1 MMYRDFVDAGLRVFA
16 LWAVRDGVCDCGD
29 PECMVPGKHPRA
41 SNWQHTPE
49 WSEDQLEVMEEMDQ
63 FETGYGVLTEG
74 LLVVD
79 VDERNGG
86 AESYVKLLEKLPQIA
101 GAGLIV
107 RTGSGGE
114 SKHLYFAMPEPVP
127 MVQHLDQ
134 YPGIDFKSSGYV
146 VGPDSFHA
154 SGGRYEVLTGSPF
167 DIESAPSALVDLLRK
182 PERHRASVNGAPV
195 DVSEDDIESMLES
208 IPNDEGTDYEVWIR
222 IGMAIHL
229 VTGGDGFHLW
239 EQWSEKGPKHNPKD
253 MGKKWHSFGK
263 SANPVTFGTLAHY
276 AEEAGWIAPVEFT
289 SDVHFELP
297 EEGGIEVEGIDLLR
311 PPGFAGKLAAWINSR
326 NRHPREYLA
335 TAAALATISSVAGMR
350 YQDPLDGITPNVFL
364 FGVSGSAT
372 GKESILKSHQELL
385 RAAGVSSAAH
395 GGFKSEQEIFRNLT
409 RHQCAL
415 YVIDELGETL
425 GKIQN
430 ARTKGS
436 ASYLEG
442 IVGSLMSLYS
452 KANSF
457 AMVTGDLKE
466 EIKKAMMAEYAGI
479 QKRIDG
485 NEGTERDEI
494 RLHNIKRQLDHI
506 DSGITPNVF
515 LFGVSGSA
523 TGKESILK
531 SHQELLRAAGVSSAA
546 HGGFKSEQEIFRN
559 LTRHQCAL
567 YVIDELGETL
577 GKIQNARTKG
587 SASYLEGIVGSLMSL
602 YSKANSFA
610 MVTGD
615 LKEEIKKA
623 MMAEYAG
630 IQKRI
635 DGNEGT
641 ERDEIRLHNIKRQLD
656 HIDSGIER
664 PYLNIFGLTTPERFN
679 DLMDFDMA
687 ANGFMGR
694 SLIFREREDN
704 PKSKPRGK
712 VRRGAVPNEIA
723 ATLQQLYAPGHSE
736 VPERVE
742 RIGEPVDIATR
753 PDAEALL
760 DEAEQAFYEM
770 AEKAKNST
778 GLTAIP
784 RRGYEQV
791 AKVSMILAIPEGLR
805 TAEHVRWAYALVKRD
820 VEEKINLAYSNSAVD
835 KQDALA
841 SQIMSNVSEEHGE
854 TIGRLRSKC
863 RKYRKEDVDKTVEKL
878 VDAGHLKEE
887 EAPNGKGRTTV
898 KYFAVIS

>member
-1 MMYRDFVDAGLRVFA
+1 MMYRDYIDAGLRVFA
-16 LWAVRDGVCDCGD
+16 LWPVRGGACDCGD

-41 SNWQHTPE
+41 SNWQHTPQ

-63 FETGYGVLTEG
+63 FETGYGVLAEG

-86 AESYVKLLEKLPQIA
+86 AESYAKLLEDVPSIA
-101 GAGLIV
+101 GAGMIV
-107 RTGSGGE
+107 RTGSGGQ
-114 SKHLYFAMPEPVP
+114 SKHLYFAMPEPAP

-146 VGPDSFHA
+146 VGAGSVHA
-154 SGGRYEVLTGSPF
+154 SGNRYELLTGSPY
-167 DIESAPSALVDLLRK
+167 DIAPAPSALVELLRK
-182 PERHRASVNGAPV
+182 PERHRASVNGSPV
-195 DVSEDDIESMLES
+195 DVSEADIESMLEA
-208 IPNDEGTDYEVWIR
+208 IDPDCDHEQWVR
-222 IGMAIHL
+222 CGMAAHHA
-229 VTGGDGFHLW
+229 TGGAGFGVW
-239 EQWSEKGPKHNPKD
+239 DAWSAKGSKYPGPGVLEKR
-253 MGKKWHSFGK
+253 WHSFGK
-263 SANPVTFGTLAHY
+263 TDNPVTLGTLAHY
-276 AEEAGWIAPVEFT
+276 AEASGWIAPVEFT

-297 EEGGIEVEGIDLLR
+297 EEGGIEVDGIDLLR
-311 PPGFAGKLAAWINSR
+311 PPGFAGKLAAWINAR
-326 NRHPREYLA
+326 NRHPRECLA

-385 RAAGVSSAAH
+385 RAAGVASAAH
-395 GGFKSEQEIFRNLT
+395 GGFKSEQEIYRNLT
-409 RHQCAL
+409 RHQSAL
-415 YVIDELGETL
+415 YVVDELGETL

-442 IVGSLMSLYS
+442 IVGTLMSLYS

-466 EIKKAMMAEYAGI
+466 EIKKAMLAEYAGI
-479 QKRIDG
+479 QKRIDS
-485 NEGTERDEI
+485 NEATERDEI
-494 RLHNIKRQLDHI
+494 RLNNVKRQVD
-506 DSGITPNVF
+506 N
-515 LFGVSGSA
+515 
-523 TGKESILK
+523 
-531 SHQELLRAAGVSSAA
+531 
-546 HGGFKSEQEIFRN
+546 
-559 LTRHQCAL
+559 
-567 YVIDELGETL
+567 
-577 GKIQNARTKG
+577 
-587 SASYLEGIVGSLMSL
+587 
-602 YSKANSFA
+602 
-610 MVTGD
+610 
-615 LKEEIKKA
+615 
-623 MMAEYAG
+623 
-630 IQKRI
+630 
-635 DGNEGT
+635 
-641 ERDEIRLHNIKRQLD
+641 
-656 HIDSGIER
+656 IDSGIER

-687 ANGFMGR
+687 SNGFMGR

-712 VRRGAVPNEIA
+712 VKRGAVPDDLA
-723 ATLQQLYAPGHSE
+723 ATLQQLYAPGRSE

-791 AKVSMILAIPEGLR
+791 AKVSMILAIPGGLR

-820 VEEKINLAYSNSAVD
+820 VEEKMKLAHSNSAAD

-854 TIGRLRSKC
+854 TIGRLRNKC
-863 RKYRKEDVDKTVEKL
+863 RKYRKEDVDKTVEGL
-878 VDAGHLKEE
+878 VKGGYLREE
-887 EAPNGKGRTTV
+887 EATHGKGRTTV
-898 KYFAVIS
+898 KYFAVKC

>member
-16 LWAVRDGVCDCGD
+16 LWAVRDGVCDCCD

-86 AESYVKLLEKLPQIA
+86 AESYAQLLEDVPAVA

-114 SKHLYFAMPEPVP
+114 SKHLYFAMPEPAP

-167 DIESAPSALVDLLRK
+167 DIEAAPYPLVDLLRK

-229 VTGGDGFHLW
+229 VTGGDGLHLW

-297 EEGGIEVEGIDLLR
+297 EEDGIEVEGIDLLR

-385 RAAGVSSAAH
+385 RAAGVASAAH

-466 EIKKAMMAEYAGI
+466 EIKKAMIAEYSGI

-485 NEGTERDEI
+485 NE
-494 RLHNIKRQLDHI
+494 
-506 DSGITPNVF
+506 S
-515 LFGVSGSA
+515 
-523 TGKESILK
+523 
-531 SHQELLRAAGVSSAA
+531 
-546 HGGFKSEQEIFRN
+546 
-559 LTRHQCAL
+559 
-567 YVIDELGETL
+567 
-577 GKIQNARTKG
+577 
-587 SASYLEGIVGSLMSL
+587 
-602 YSKANSFA
+602 
-610 MVTGD
+610 
-615 LKEEIKKA
+615 
-623 MMAEYAG
+623 
-630 IQKRI
+630 
-635 DGNEGT
+635 T

-712 VRRGAVPNEIA
+712 VKRGKVPDEIA

-820 VEEKINLAYSNSAVD
+820 VEEKMNLAHSNSAVD

-841 SQIMSNVSEEHGE
+841 SQIMSNVSEDHGE

-878 VDAGHLKEE
+878 VESGHLKEE
-887 EAPNGKGRTTV
+887 ETPNGKGRTTV
-898 KYFAVIS
+898 KYFAVIG

>member
-74 LLVVD
+74 LLVID

-86 AESYVKLLEKLPQIA
+86 AESYERLLEKVPAIA
-101 GAGLIV
+101 GAGLVV
-107 RTGSGGE
+107 RTGSGGQ

-127 MVQHLDQ
+127 MVQHLEG

-146 VGPDSFHA
+146 VGPGSYHE
-154 SGGRYEVLTGSPF
+154 SGNRYEVLTGSPF
-167 DIESAPSALVDLLRK
+167 DIERAPADLVDLLRK
-182 PERHRASVNGAPV
+182 PERHRASVNGSPV
-195 DVSEDDIESMLES
+195 DVSEDDIESMLKS
-208 IPNDEGTDYEVWIR
+208 IDPDCDHEQWVR
-222 IGMAIHL
+222 CGMAVHHA
-229 VTGGDGFHLW
+229 TGGAAFDLW
-239 EQWSEKGPKHNPKD
+239 ADWSAKGSKFPGVGVLEKR
-253 MGKKWHSFGK
+253 WHPFGK
-263 SANPVTFGTLAHY
+263 TDNPVTLGTLAHY
-276 AEEAGWIAPVEFT
+276 AELSGWVAPVEFT

-297 EEGGIEVEGIDLLR
+297 EEDGIEVEGIDLLR

-326 NRHPREYLA
+326 NRNPREYLA

-385 RAAGVSSAAH
+385 RAAGVA
-395 GGFKSEQEIFRNLT
+395 
-409 RHQCAL
+409 
-415 YVIDELGETL
+415 
-425 GKIQN
+425 
-430 ARTKGS
+430 
-436 ASYLEG
+436 
-442 IVGSLMSLYS
+442 
-452 KANSF
+452 
-457 AMVTGDLKE
+457 
-466 EIKKAMMAEYAGI
+466 
-479 QKRIDG
+479 
-485 NEGTERDEI
+485 
-494 RLHNIKRQLDHI
+494 
-506 DSGITPNVF
+506 
-515 LFGVSGSA
+515 
-523 TGKESILK
+523 
-531 SHQELLRAAGVSSAA
+531 SAA

-712 VRRGAVPNEIA
+712 VKRGKVPEEIA

-753 PDAEALL
+753 PDAESLL

-770 AEKAKNST
+770 AEHAKNST

-820 VEEKINLAYSNSAVD
+820 VEEKMKLAHSNSAVD

-841 SQIMSNVSEEHGE
+841 SQIMSNVSEDHGE
-854 TIGRLRSKC
+854 TIGRLRNKC

-878 VDAGHLKEE
+878 E
-887 EAPNGKGRTTV
+887 EAGYLRSEEQAAGRGKVTK

>member
-506 DSGITPNVF
+506 DSGI
-515 LFGVSGSA
+515 
-523 TGKESILK
+523 
-531 SHQELLRAAGVSSAA
+531 
-546 HGGFKSEQEIFRN
+546 
-559 LTRHQCAL
+559 
-567 YVIDELGETL
+567 
-577 GKIQNARTKG
+577 
-587 SASYLEGIVGSLMSL
+587 
-602 YSKANSFA
+602 
-610 MVTGD
+610 
-615 LKEEIKKA
+615 
-623 MMAEYAG
+623 
-630 IQKRI
+630 
-635 DGNEGT
+635 
-641 ERDEIRLHNIKRQLD
+641 
-656 HIDSGIER
+656 ER

>member
-1 MMYRDFVDAGLRVFA
+1 MIYRDFADAGIRIFA
-16 LWAVRDGVCDCGD
+16 LWSVRDGVCDCGD

-41 SNWQHTPE
+41 SNWQHTPQ

-63 FETGYGVLTEG
+63 FETGYGVLAKG

-86 AESYVKLLEKLPQIA
+86 AESYAKLLDDLPAIA

-107 RTGSGGE
+107 RTGSGGQ
-114 SKHLYFAMPEPVP
+114 SKHLYFSMPEPVP

-146 VGPDSFHA
+146 VGPGSVHA
-154 SGGRYEVLTGSPF
+154 SGNTYDVLTGSPY
-167 DIESAPSALVDLLRK
+167 DITSAPSALVELLRK
-182 PERHRASVNGAPV
+182 PERHRASVNGSPV
-195 DVSEDDIESMLES
+195 DVSDDDIESMLDAINPDCDHEQW
-208 IPNDEGTDYEVWIR
+208 VR
-222 IGMAIHL
+222 CGMAVHHA
-229 VTGGDGFHLW
+229 TGGAGFDLW
-239 EQWSEKGPKHNPKD
+239 NEWSGKGGKYPGANVLEKR
-253 MGKKWHSFGK
+253 WHSFGK
-263 SANPVTFGTLAHY
+263 TDNPVTLGTLAHY
-276 AEEAGWIAPVEFT
+276 AEQSGWLAPVEFT
-289 SDVHFELP
+289 SDVHFEIP
-297 EEGGIEVEGIDLLR
+297 EEGGIEVDGIDLLR

-350 YQDPLDGITPNVFL
+350 YQDPLDGITPNLFL

-385 RAAGVSSAAH
+385 RAAGVASAAH
-395 GGFKSEQEIFRNLT
+395 GGFKSEQEIYRNLT

-466 EIKKAMMAEYAGI
+466 EIKKAMLAEYAGI
-479 QKRIDG
+479 QRRIDN

-494 RLHNIKRQLDHI
+494 RLQ
-506 DSGITPNVF
+506 NV
-515 LFGVSGSA
+515 
-523 TGKESILK
+523 
-531 SHQELLRAAGVSSAA
+531 
-546 HGGFKSEQEIFRN
+546 
-559 LTRHQCAL
+559 
-567 YVIDELGETL
+567 
-577 GKIQNARTKG
+577 
-587 SASYLEGIVGSLMSL
+587 
-602 YSKANSFA
+602 
-610 MVTGD
+610 
-615 LKEEIKKA
+615 
-623 MMAEYAG
+623 
-630 IQKRI
+630 
-635 DGNEGT
+635 
-641 ERDEIRLHNIKRQLD
+641 KRQLD

-687 ANGFMGR
+687 SNGFMGR
-694 SLIFREREDN
+694 SIIFREREDN

-712 VRRGAVPNEIA
+712 VKRGAVPDDIA

-805 TAEHVRWAYALVKRD
+805 TAEHVRWAFALVKRD
-820 VEEKINLAYSNSAVD
+820 VEEKINLAHSNSAVD

-841 SQIMSNVSEEHGE
+841 SQIMSSVSQEHGE
-854 TIGRLRSKC
+854 TIGRLRNKC
-863 RKYRKEDVDKTVEKL
+863 RKYRKEDVDKTVERL
-878 VDAGHLKEE
+878 EEAGHLRSEE
-887 EAPNGKGRTTV
+887 SSAGNGKTTK
-898 KYFAVIS
+898 KYFAVKD

>member
-1 MMYRDFVDAGLRVFA
+1 MMHRDYIDAGLRVFA
-16 LWAVRDGVCDCGD
+16 LWPVRAGVCDCGD

-41 SNWQHTPE
+41 SNWQHTPQ

-63 FETGYGVLTEG
+63 FETGYGVLAEG

-86 AESYVKLLEKLPQIA
+86 AESYAKLLEDVPSIA
-101 GAGLIV
+101 GAGMIV
-107 RTGSGGE
+107 RTGSGGQ

-134 YPGIDFKSSGYV
+134 LPGIDFKSSGYV
-146 VGPDSFHA
+146 VGAGSMHA
-154 SGGRYEVLTGSPF
+154 SGNRYELLTGSPY
-167 DIESAPSALVDLLRK
+167 DIAPAPSALVELLRK
-182 PERHRASVNGAPV
+182 PERHRASVNGSPV
-195 DVSEDDIESMLES
+195 DVSEADIESMLES
-208 IPNDEGTDYEVWIR
+208 IDPDCDHEQWVR
-222 IGMAIHL
+222 CGMAVHHA
-229 VTGGDGFHLW
+229 TGGAGFDVWLN
-239 EQWSEKGPKHNPKD
+239 WSAKGSKFPGAGALEKR
-253 MGKKWHSFGK
+253 WHSFGK
-263 SANPVTFGTLAHY
+263 TDNPVTLGTLAHY
-276 AEEAGWIAPVEFT
+276 AEASGWIAPVEFT

-297 EEGGIEVEGIDLLR
+297 EGSGIEVDGIDLLR

-350 YQDPLDGITPNVFL
+350 YQDPLDGITPNLFL

-385 RAAGVSSAAH
+385 RAAGVASAAH
-395 GGFKSEQEIFRNLT
+395 GGFKSEQEIYRNLT
-409 RHQCAL
+409 RHQSAL

-466 EIKKAMMAEYAGI
+466 EIKKSMLAEYAGI
-479 QKRIDG
+479 QKRIDN

-494 RLHNIKRQLDHI
+494 RLQ
-506 DSGITPNVF
+506 NV
-515 LFGVSGSA
+515 
-523 TGKESILK
+523 
-531 SHQELLRAAGVSSAA
+531 
-546 HGGFKSEQEIFRN
+546 
-559 LTRHQCAL
+559 
-567 YVIDELGETL
+567 
-577 GKIQNARTKG
+577 
-587 SASYLEGIVGSLMSL
+587 
-602 YSKANSFA
+602 
-610 MVTGD
+610 
-615 LKEEIKKA
+615 
-623 MMAEYAG
+623 
-630 IQKRI
+630 
-635 DGNEGT
+635 
-641 ERDEIRLHNIKRQLD
+641 KRQLD

-687 ANGFMGR
+687 SNGFMGR

-704 PKSKPRGK
+704 PKSKPRGRVK
-712 VRRGAVPNEIA
+712 RGPVPDDLA

-736 VPERVE
+736 VPDRVE

-770 AEKAKNST
+770 AEKAKNTT

-820 VEEKINLAYSNSAVD
+820 VEEKMKLAHSNSATD

-841 SQIMSNVSEEHGE
+841 SQIMSNVSQDHGE
-854 TIGRLRSKC
+854 TIGRLRNKC
-863 RKYRKEDVDKTVEKL
+863 RKYRKEDVDKTVDAL
-878 VDAGHLKEE
+878 VKGGHLREE
-887 EAPNGKGRTTV
+887 EVTHGKGRTTV
-898 KYFAVIS
+898 KYFAVNC